1 MNNIS
6 IKHLHRLINQIWK
19 DEKIPHD
26 WRKGLLVKRPKKG
39 DKSNCNNWRGITLLS
54 IPSKLLCNIIL
65 QRMKDEVDQKMR
77 WTSWLQ
83 TRTFLCWPDCH
94 TENHHRTNY
103 RMAIITRPQLY
114 RFPEGVWQHW
124 LPNPL
129 EHSWALW
136 NSTEDH
142 FSNKALVRGILLSS
156 HPFRNNDCSI
166 PSNNWRKTMMPPIS
180 PSLSYWILSLTGLER
195 QLTMN
200 HMEYVGHLSHVW
212 KI

>member
-1 MNNIS
+1 
-6 IKHLHRLINQIWK
+6 
-19 DEKIPHD
+19 
-26 WRKGLLVKRPKKG
+26 
-39 DKSNCNNWRGITLLS
+39 
-54 IPSKLLCNIIL
+54 
-65 QRMKDEVDQKMR
+65 MR

-94 TENHHRTNY
+94 TENHHRRNY

-156 HPFRNNDCSI
+156 HPSRNNDCSI

-180 PSLSYWILSLTGLER
+180 PSLSYCHWLDWKDSLQWTTWNTLVVYLTSGRSRVCWWHLHTITSLPRLSTSSHPSWGNSKANWSLY
-195 QLTMN
+195 QLQ
-200 HMEYVGHLSHVW
+200 
-212 KI
+212 